1 MVRVPEDEPSPKR
14 DTGALRQRLL
24 RSLAAPFRR
33 PGRFERLLAVTRLQ
47 GQDPRIRHQL
57 VVPHATYSPWW
68 TDAAFMRTFEAVRH
82 ATLVDIYRLYEL
94 WRSVE
99 QVAPVEGDILEVG
112 VWRGGSGCLIAAGAR
127 EHCPDAHVYLCDT
140 FHGVVKA
147 GAPDNE
153 FVGGELSD
161 TSASRVRELAR
172 RLGLDNV
179 TVVEGVFPDETGG
192 RIAGSKLRLA
202 HVDVD
207 VYASARDSFRWIWDR
222 LAPGGVVIFDDY
234 GFHDCEGVTR
244 FVDEV
249 ASRPDVMFVHNLNGH
264 GVVLRR

>member
-1 MVRVPEDEPSPKR
+1 MVRVPEDDPSPKR
-14 DTGALRQRLL
+14 DPGALRQRLL
-24 RSLAAPFRR
+24 RGLAAPFRA
-33 PGRFERLLAVTRLQ
+33 PGRFERLLAVTRLR
-47 GQDPRIRHQL
+47 GQNPRIRHQL

-94 WRSVE
+94 WRAVE
-99 QVAPVEGDILEVG
+99 QVAPVDGDLLEVG
-112 VWRGGSGCLIAAGAR
+112 VWRGGSGCLIATRAR
-127 EHCPDAHVYLCDT
+127 EVCPDAHVYLCDT
-140 FHGVVKA
+140 FRGVVKA
-147 GAPDNE
+147 GPADNE

-161 TSASRVRELAR
+161 TSAARVRDLAR
-172 RLGLDNV
+172 RRDLDNV

-192 RIAGSKLRLA
+192 RIPASGLRFA

-207 VYASARDSFRWIWDR
+207 VYDSARDSFLWIWDR
-222 LAPGGVVIFDDY
+222 LAPGGMVVFDDY

-249 ASRPDVMFVHNLNGH
+249 ASRPDVVFVHNLNGH
-264 GVVLRR
+264 GVVLKR